1 MKMTEKQ
8 QSILLLLLKEA
19 TIPMNG
25 TSKQIIETAKDLDGL
40 IYSIE
45 SARISTEESE
55 GKLKPE
61 ITPCIDN

>member
-25 TSKQIIETAKDLDGL
+25 TSEQIIETARDLEELCAD
-40 IYSIE
+40 IE
-45 SARISTEESE
+45 NSE
-55 GKLKPE
+55 IVEKTNK
-61 ITPCIDN
+61 